1 MCGYLAFDG
10 FTSTFQERLFK
21 GYQMTIYNQILYVNL
36 FSATFSLFGLV
47 SSGQALPAMDFMLR
61 HPDAGVS
68 VLILSLAAVTGQLCI
83 YYTIR
88 QMGALVYATVMT
100 TRQFVSIIGSAIVYR
115 HSLNPKQW
123 YAALLVLMA
132 GSCLSHAFMRRL
144 GVALV
149 VGAGYFKAVT
159 KKPKSKPAADADVR
173 KQFLAGDE
181 ELATKKGDTRTGQD
195 NV

>member
-1 MCGYLAFDG
+1 MAQHLLIGHHAPLLLHHHRDLESGAALTYGALLMCGYLAFDG

-47 SSGQALPAMDFMLR
+47 TGGQALPAFDFMLR
-61 HPDAGVS
+61 HPDAAVS
-68 VLILSLAAVTGQLCI
+68 VFILSLAAVTGQLCI

-123 YAALLVLMA
+123 CVWNVVLCVWM
-132 GSCLSHAFMRRL
+132 L
-144 GVALV
+144 
-149 VGAGYFKAVT
+149 
-159 KKPKSKPAADADVR
+159 
-173 KQFLAGDE
+173 
-181 ELATKKGDTRTGQD
+181 
-195 NV
+195 